1 MENNSPRSNIF
12 NLPSLYPKTLDMQT
26 RHLLQSLFVVAICAA
41 ALAGSYHYSKVL
53 HKRYLATDV
62 KDDNSTRTQQGTA
75 AQAEEKAE
83 TVGHIFWESV
93 TRLIVSAKK

>member
-1 MENNSPRSNIF
+1 
-12 NLPSLYPKTLDMQT
+12 MQAKY
-26 RHLLQSLFVVAICAA
+26 LLQSLLVAAICVGAI
-41 ALAGSYHYSKVL
+41 AGSYHYSKIL
-53 HKRYLATDV
+53 HKKYLAAAT
-62 KDDNSTRTQQGTA
+62 KDGCSSTETQQSTS